1 MTRKLLILL
10 FFLIT
15 VSALSQN
22 LDWKTNITDA
32 ITASNEQR
40 KPMLLFFTAAGVS
53 EALQNEVFKTPDFE
67 KWSRKNVI
75 LVKIDLSDSSID
87 NDTREQNLRLKNAF
101 GVENIPE
108 VCFANGVVRKGKT
121 SFNTLGKMSYN
132 SAGAKA
138 WISDS
143 NLIINPD

>member
-10 FFLIT
+10 FFLVTILA
-15 VSALSQN
+15 SSQN
-22 LDWKTNITDA
+22 LEWKTNMTDA

-40 KPMLLFFTAAGVS
+40 KPLLILFTATGAS

-75 LVKIDLSDSSID
+75 LVKLDLSDSNIESEV
-87 NDTREQNLRLKNAF
+87 REQNIRLKNAF

-108 VCFANGVVRKGKT
+108 VCFASGSIRKGKT
-121 SFNTLGKMSYN
+121 SFNTLGKLSYN
-132 SAGAKA
+132 SNGVKA
-138 WISDS
+138 WIADS
-143 NLIINPD
+143 NLIINPE